1 MSTPLEKRLNDYPR
15 IELTRTP
22 TPLQY
27 LPNLSDSLNLKIYI
41 KRDDLTDLV
50 LGGGQGQEIRVR
62 NSRGQ
67 GTWLRYPGDL
77 R

>member
-1 MSTPLEKRLNDYPR
+1 MSNPLEKRLNDYPR

-41 KRDDLTDLV
+41 KRDDLTDLA
-50 LGGGQGQEIRVR
+50 LGGDTVSYTHLTLPTKRIV
-62 NSRGQ
+62 
-67 GTWLRYPGDL
+67 
-77 R
+77 